1 MLAVISID
9 IPTRKHQNAADN
21 KRSVTYDIWQLVK
34 PDLLLL
40 ITVVITAVAAAVTN
54 LMTPKITGE
63 LINIIAKSI
72 NEGSL
77 VLNDLKE
84 PAMKLLALF
93 GMQGFLTF
101 LHISLVSIL
110 GENMA
115 KRLKNQLFSAIIR
128 QDIAFFDKYRSGELV
143 SRLTTDV
150 HEFKHT
156 FKQII
161 TLGLKAVTQT
171 IGSAVALLRISTSLT
186 FTLCATMPVIY
197 ALLNAYG
204 AYLRELSKRSRSID
218 AIASGIAGEGISNI
232 RTVRAF
238 AAETRETE
246 MYSKVCRDVAKA
258 NILLGY
264 NVGLF
269 QGITNSTIG
278 CMVLIVLYYGGSLV
292 VKNEISGGD
301 LMNYMISVQSTQKS
315 LVSLGVL
322 FGQTIKAAASANR
335 VFEFIHTEP
344 TIQLT
349 GGIEPEHVKGDLEFL
364 NVDFRYPT
372 RPDQVILKNFSL
384 RIPSGTMVALC
395 GPSGSGKP
403 VMSDLTTFNQKSTVA
418 ALIERFYDPDAGEI
432 ILDSVPLSSLD
443 PSWLRRHIGY
453 INQEP
458 VLFATTIYENIRY
471 GKPDATRKEV
481 EEAARKA
488 NAADFI
494 EGFPAGYETVLGER
508 GVTLSGGQRQRIA
521 IARAILKDPKIL
533 ILDEATSA
541 LDQSEK
547 LVQEALDKLMKGR
560 TVVVIAHRLSTIQSA
575 DLIVVMG
582 RNIGNVIEQG
592 THHGLLKKKGA
603 YFRLYNQLAM
613 DSDML

>member
-9 IPTRKHQNAADN
+9 KPIRKHQNAADN
-21 KRSVTYDIWQLVK
+21 RRSVIYDIWQLVK

-40 ITVVITAVAAAVTN
+40 ITVVITAIAAAVTN
-54 LMTPKITGE
+54 LATPKITGE
-63 LINIIAKSI
+63 LINIIAESI
-72 NEGSL
+72 SKGSL
-77 VLNDLKE
+77 VLDDLKE

-93 GMQGFLTF
+93 GIQGFLTF
-101 LHISLVSIL
+101 LHISFVTIL

-115 KRLKNQLFSAIIR
+115 KRLKHQLFSAIIH

-171 IGSAVALLRISTSLT
+171 IGSAVTLLRISKSLT

-204 AYLRELSKRSRSID
+204 AYLRELSKRARSID

-238 AAETRETE
+238 AAEARETE
-246 MYSKVCRDVAKA
+246 FYSEVCKDVAKS

-269 QGITNSTIG
+269 QGMTNSTIG

-344 TIQLT
+344 TIPLA
-349 GGIEPEHVKGDLEFL
+349 GGIEPDHVKGDLEFR
-364 NVDFRYPT
+364 NVNFRYPT
-372 RPDQVILKNFSL
+372 RPDQLILKNFNL

-395 GPSGSGKP
+395 GPSGSGK
-403 VMSDLTTFNQKSTVA
+403 
-418 ALIERFYDPDAGEI
+418 IERFYDPDAGEI
-432 ILDSVPLSSLD
+432 ILDNISLPSLD

-471 GKPDATRKEV
+471 GKPDASREEV

-494 EGFPAGYETVLGER
+494 EGFPAGYDTVLGER

-582 RNIGNVIEQG
+582 RNVGNVIEQG
-592 THHGLLKKKGA
+592 THRELLKKKGA

-613 DSDML
+613 DNDMLL